1 MVNQGHQIED
11 MNKELL
17 VVYDSKS
24 YDGRLLTAWGL
35 SCLIRLG
42 QKVILFDT
50 GGDSTTLL
58 YNLRQLG
65 VDPGGID
72 AVVLSHIHDDHVGG
86 LIGFLR
92 QYNKATV
99 YLPNSFPQTFKDRLT
114 TFGVKI
120 VETGEAKEI
129 LPEVYAIGDLNNEIS
144 EQSLVIISNK
154 GPVIV
159 TGCAH
164 CGVVNIV
171 KMAQEVVPCDRVQL
185 VVGGFHLL
193 ETSSTTISSII
204 ETFDKLGV
212 EKIAPCHC
220 TGDKARR
227 IFRERY
233 GRACIESG
241 VGRRIQLA

>member
-1 MVNQGHQIED
+1 
-11 MNKELL
+11 MNTDLTIIC
-17 VVYDSKS
+17 DNRS

-42 QKVILFDT
+42 RETILFDT

-58 YNLRQLG
+58 YNLSQLG
-65 VDPGGID
+65 IDPGGIGT
-72 AVVLSHIHDDHVGG
+72 VVLSHIHNDHIGG
-86 LIGFLR
+86 LGGFLKR
-92 QYNKATV
+92 NSKATV
-99 YLPNSFPQTFKDRLT
+99 FLLNSFPQIFIDRITALGT
-114 TFGVKI
+114 KI
-120 VETGEAKEI
+120 VEIDKAKEI
-129 LPEVYAIGDLNNEIS
+129 LPGVYTISDLNHGIN
-144 EQSLVIISNK
+144 EQSLVITSPK

-164 CGVVNIV
+164 PGVVNIV
-171 KMAQEVVPCDRVQL
+171 KMAREVVPSDKVQL

-193 ETSSTTISSII
+193 ETPSTTVRSMI
-204 ETFDKLGV
+204 ETLDKLGV